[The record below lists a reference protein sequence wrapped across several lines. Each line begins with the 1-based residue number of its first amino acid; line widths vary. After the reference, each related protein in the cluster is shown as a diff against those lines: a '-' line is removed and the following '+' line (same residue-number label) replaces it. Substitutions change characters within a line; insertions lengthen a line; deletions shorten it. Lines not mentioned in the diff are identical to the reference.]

1 MNDASSG
8 LKAFKRA
15 TSLDLSKWYMGILL
29 TNLAEERDTNGAFTL
44 LEATLGACR
53 KEVRADVQGIGFI
66 DRDGEFVG

>member
-44 LEATLGACR
+44 LEATLVPGTEPPSAC
-53 KEVRADVQGIGFI
+53 AFA
-66 DRDGEFVG
+66 